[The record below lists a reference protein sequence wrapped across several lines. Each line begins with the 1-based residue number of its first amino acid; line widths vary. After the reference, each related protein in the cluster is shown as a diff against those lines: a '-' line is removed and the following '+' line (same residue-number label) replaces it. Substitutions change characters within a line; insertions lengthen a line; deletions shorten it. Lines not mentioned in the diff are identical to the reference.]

1 MACPRC
7 PLERIV
13 RLRLGTDI
21 SASADRR
28 TCSGVRES
36 IPKYERSQEGSRDK
50 ARGRRPAY
58 PRQAP
63 TPTARE
69 LPHQL
74 GACRPTHQERAKQ
87 LARQRST
94 EPTGLPATPQTI
106 SRKTQPTISCGQ
118 ASTKVRG
125 ALHQVDSRRT
135 KRRKHCTAT
144 AMPTPNLTPR

>member
-28 TCSGVRES
+28 TCSGVPES

-63 TPTARE
+63 TPTACD

-94 EPTGLPATPQTI
+94 EPPACPQR
-106 SRKTQPTISCGQ
+106 RKLSAVRPSQRSAAGRP
-118 ASTKVRG
+118 ARKVSG

-144 AMPTPNLTPR
+144 AMPTRNLTPR